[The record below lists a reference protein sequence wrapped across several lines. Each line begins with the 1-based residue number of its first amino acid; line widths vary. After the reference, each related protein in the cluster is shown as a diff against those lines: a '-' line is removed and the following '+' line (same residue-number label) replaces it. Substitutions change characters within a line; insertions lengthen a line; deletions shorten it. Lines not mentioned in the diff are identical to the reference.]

1 MAWDKLH
8 KVTSSNGK
16 VECTPGYM
24 TETITL
30 GAASA
35 TVVTSVLPGPY
46 KSDMTILFK
55 PSSNLA
61 NDITISVE
69 HSVDGT
75 NFIKIGQFDATA
87 AVTGNISNDMSKIGI
102 IDLSAT
108 GDASGGAM
116 FLYALDSHGVSR
128 HIRFSAVAVADESSK
143 TGIFTVIP
151 HF

>member
-55 PSSNLA
+55 PSSNLS
-61 NDITISVE
+61 NDITI
-69 HSVDGT
+69 
-75 NFIKIGQFDATA
+75 

-102 IDLSAT
+102 IDLGAT